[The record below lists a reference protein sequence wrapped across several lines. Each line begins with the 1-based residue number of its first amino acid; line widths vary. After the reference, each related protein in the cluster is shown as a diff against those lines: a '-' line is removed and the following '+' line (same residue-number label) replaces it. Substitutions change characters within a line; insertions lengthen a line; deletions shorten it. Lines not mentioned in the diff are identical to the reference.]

1 MAASPNSKTV
11 SLANLLLKLH
21 YEQTT
26 GIVTIKDAR
35 RAVRVYLKSGHVV
48 YADGIDKEAQL
59 LKEIAA
65 KRRLD
70 PSKIQEL
77 NTVKEKD
84 PHSFG
89 KTLTQQKIIPQA
101 VWGKFLILKVKHVL
115 SAAVRMKNPDLGFSS
130 AELRIPPENYVDLN
144 TAQLLLDTIR
154 GTQEP
159 EDFWDE
165 EVRFS
170 LSPGAEDTV
179 EQIPLNLTEKTVYS
193 LIDGRKTVDA
203 IASETDLGT
212 DGVHRILF
220 LLLSLGL
227 IVSSPQGAAGED
239 SVDYEEMV
247 NLYLD
252 LLAILEGNLRKE
264 VGKEIDNIIS
274 RSLDKLSA
282 QSKSLI
288 GDLDLARDARETTV
302 KDIAERLASQGSGAE
317 GRLLLQSSF
326 NKLVFLLIMKMK
338 DILGVNLTEKTI
350 KEMMNIL
357 EYVEKYR
364 QDTELMNY
372 VGGNLKDYLQ
382 QIKS

>member
-1 MAASPNSKTV
+1 MKSSPNSKTV

-26 GIVTIKDAR
+26 GIVTIKDER

-89 KTLTQQKIIPQA
+89 KTLTQQKIITQA